1 MKSSKPVSLDL
12 DNRNYLK
19 FFTNT
24 IVWLLKN
31 LLRIFAKSGD
41 GVTVISFSNIGDTVF
56 TIPALK
62 KLSKIDGC
70 GRITLVTQSNMKF
83 ILQKE
88 FPDFGFIF
96 VEKSDFILGG
106 KFPSTGLIKKTR
118 ALRNGTTIS
127 FSVNPQSIFLMLFS
141 GGNKFYGI
149 AREAYKKAFDN
160 SHLLTMKSHLS
171 DIYFDAV
178 DSFKKVDREIADYGF
193 PLSITKGDEV
203 IITPFTGWDAKMWG
217 IENMIEL
224 ADRLNKDRVVNFV
237 VEKGKLENRYME
249 VLKLRGIKVTEPA
262 HISEYEQLL
271 KNAALLIGNDT
282 GPVYIARYYG
292 IPTIAIFGPT
302 NPDYCRHNGEEHIM
316 IYKVLDCSP
325 VDEQYCKFD
334 AGRTCPHR
342 NCLQTI
348 TVEEVELKV
357 LSILEKQ
364 S

>member
-12 DNRNYLK
+12 DNRYFFK
-19 FFTNT
+19 YFTNT
-24 IVWLLKN
+24 IVWILKN
-31 LLRIFAKSGD
+31 LLRLFAKSGD
-41 GVTVISFSNIGDTVF
+41 GATVISLSNIGDSVF

-62 KLSKIDGC
+62 KLSKIEGF
-70 GRITLVTQSNMKF
+70 GRITLITQSNMKF
-83 ILQKE
+83 IFGNE

-96 VEKSDFILGG
+96 VEKSDFMLGG
-106 KFPSTGLIKKTR
+106 RFPSIGLIKKTR
-118 ALRNGTTIS
+118 SLKNGITIS

-141 GGNKFYGI
+141 GGKKFYGI
-149 AREAYKKAFDN
+149 ARGAYKKAFDN
-160 SHLLTMKSHLS
+160 SHSLTMKSHLS

-178 DSFKKVDREIADYGF
+178 DSFQKVTREKADYGF
-193 PLSITKGDEV
+193 PLSLTRGEEV
-203 IITPFTGWDAKMWG
+203 IITPFAGWDAKMWG
-217 IENMIEL
+217 IEKMISL
-224 ADRLNKDRVVNFV
+224 ADRLNKKRVVNFV
-237 VEKGKLENRYME
+237 VEKNKLQDRYIND
-249 VLKLRGIKVTEPA
+249 LRTRGIKVTELD
-262 HISEYEQLL
+262 HISEYEHLL
-271 KNAALLIGNDT
+271 KHTALLIGNDT

-316 IYKVLDCSP
+316 IFKVLDCSP
-325 VDEQYCKFD
+325 VDEQYCEFD

>member
-12 DNRNYLK
+12 DNRSLLK

-24 IVWLLKN
+24 IVWILKN
-31 LLRIFAKSGD
+31 LLKIFAKGGD
-41 GVTVISFSNIGDTVF
+41 GITVISLNNLGDSVF
-56 TIPALK
+56 TIPALT
-62 KLSKIDGC
+62 KLSKNDGS
-70 GRITLVTQSNMKF
+70 GKITLITQSNMKF
-83 ILQKE
+83 ILEKE
-88 FPDFGFIF
+88 FPYFGFIF
-96 VEKSDFILGG
+96 VEKADFILGG
-106 KFPSTGLIKKTR
+106 RFPSVGLIKKTR
-118 ALRNGTTIS
+118 RLQNGITIS

-141 GGNKFYGI
+141 GGKKFYGI

-160 SHLLTMKSHLS
+160 SHSLTMKSHLS

-178 DSFKKVDREIADYGF
+178 DSFQKVEREKADYGF
-193 PLSITKGDEV
+193 PLLKTRGEEV
-203 IITPFTGWDAKMWG
+203 IITPFAGWDAKMWG
-217 IENMIEL
+217 IEKMITL
-224 ADRLNKDRVVNFV
+224 ADRLNKIRVVNFV
-237 VEKGKLENRYME
+237 VEKGKLELRYMDD
-249 VLKLRGIKVTEPA
+249 LRGRGIKVTELE

-271 KNAALLIGNDT
+271 KNTALLIGNDT

-292 IPTIAIFGPT
+292 IPTLAIFGPT
-302 NPDYCRHNGEEHIM
+302 NPAYCRHNGEEHVM

-348 TVEEVELKV
+348 TVEEVELKA
-357 LSILEKQ
+357 LTILEKQ